1 HNDYKNK
8 ITTGDTIYG
17 IFHQIWNSRLNG
29 YYDNYVYRWENG
41 GPGVIQGLEGNLSIP
56 VLDNLTWSTN
66 FTKMIESRNSRGQPY
81 SLIPDYTINTSLE
94 WQASEKLALLLSA
107 THYGK
112 IKPAT
117 RSSGYSN

>member
-1 HNDYKNK
+1 
-8 ITTGDTIYG
+8 
-17 IFHQIWNSRLNG
+17 
-29 YYDNYVYRWENG
+29 
-41 GPGVIQGLEGNLSIP
+41 
-56 VLDNLTWSTN
+56 
-66 FTKMIESRNSRGQPY
+66 MIESRNSRGQPY

-117 RSSGYSN
+117 RSSGYSNSPVTGVDLTPREAYTIVNAGFDFRATENFKFSAGVKNLFDKRLLRTGEGANTYNEPGRSYYLSLTGTF